1 MGQFRPGKEMAELR
15 TGTVTFLFTDIEGS
29 TQLLR
34 DLGEDYASVWKQH
47 QLIIREALAAAGGAE
62 VGTEGDSLFAAFSS
76 APGAVRAAVAAQRGL
91 AAHAWPPGGSVRVR
105 MGLHT
110 GDGVLSGSDYVGMDV
125 HRAARIANAA
135 HGGQLI
141 VSEAT
146 RVLIEDSL
154 PAGAHL
160 RDLGKHRLKD
170 ILQPEHLYDLV
181 IDGLPAEFPPPRTLE
196 ARPNNLPL
204 QLTSFVGR
212 EDQIGEIQKLLRQVR
227 LLTLTGPGGTGKTR
241 LALQVAAETVRDYTD
256 GAFFVD
262 LSPVTDPGLVPAV
275 IAGALGVAEVA
286 GVPILETLKR
296 QLQHKELLLVVDNLE
311 QLTAAGRVIEEL
323 VSAAPNLKV
332 LITSRIVLSLRGEQE
347 YVVPPLELPDP
358 KSTAD
363 LETLRRSKAVQLF
376 TERAL
381 AVQPR
386 FRITSENAKA
396 VAELTARLDGLPLA
410 IELAATRVKVLTP
423 QQILARLEGS
433 L

>member
-1 MGQFRPGKEMAELR
+1 MADLP

-34 DLGEDYASVWKQH
+34 DLGDGYASVWKQH
-47 QLIIREALAAAGGAE
+47 QLIIREALATAGGAE
-62 VGTEGDSLFAAFSS
+62 VGTEGDSFFAAFSS

-91 AAHAWPPGGSVRVR
+91 AAHAWPAGSTVRVR

-125 HRAARIANAA
+125 HRAARIASAA

-146 RVLIEDSL
+146 RALIEGSL
-154 PAGAHL
+154 PAGARL

-181 IDGLPAEFPPPRTLE
+181 IEGLPAEFPPPRTLE

-212 EDQIGEIQKLLRQVR
+212 EDQIAEIQELLRQVR

-241 LALQVAAETVRDYTD
+241 LALQVAAETVRDYAD

-262 LSPVTDPGLVPAV
+262 LSPVTDAGLVPAV
-275 IAGALGVAEVA
+275 IARALGVSEVA
-286 GVPILETLKR
+286 GVPILETLKT

-311 QLTAAGRVIEEL
+311 QLAAAGRVIEEL
-323 VSAAPNLKV
+323 VSAAPKLKV
-332 LITSRIVLSLRGEQE
+332 LITSRIVLSVRGEQE
-347 YVVPPLELPDP
+347 YVVPPLEPPDP
-358 KSTAD
+358 KSIGD
-363 LETLRRSKAVQLF
+363 IETLSRSEAVRLF

-386 FRITSENAKA
+386 FRITSDNAQA
-396 VAELTARLDGLPLA
+396 VAEITARLGWLPLA
-410 IELAATRVKVLTP
+410 TRLAPTR
-423 QQILARLEGS
+423 G
-433 L
+433 